1 MGIGQNS
8 SVDWFHHDSYAI
20 GRVRRC
26 VPQLAA
32 IILTT
37 SVAVGYL
44 VVPAQ
49 ALGLRPATGSSGD
62 QQQRVNQII
71 AELDKIG
78 NQIDALDET
87 YAEAVNQQEDLQ
99 VEIDATIANIAELE
113 AKLAAMQED
122 LKAVAMKSFIRGGMS
137 NSLSSILSSTN
148 SLSDMVRKKY
158 LTSVALNTGAGNTDA
173 LQGLIDDLTKEKKK
187 LEKQQKKA
195 SDLADYAAA
204 RLSAAEALAS
214 DYEARQSAAERE
226 LGSLL
231 KSERQ
236 RREAAALDAAKSQAA
251 KYAGT
256 KYANV
261 AAPSSR
267 AGVAIK
273 AALSQLGVRY
283 RFGAKS
289 PGSAFDCSGLTSWAW
304 EVAGLGIPRTSR
316 TQYSGLPRI
325 PTAAIQP
332 GDLIFSG
339 YPIHHVG
346 MYLGNGQYVHAPRTG
361 DVVKISAVSWSAI
374 VGVVRPR

>member
-1 MGIGQNS
+1 MIRN
-8 SVDWFHHDSYAI
+8 AI
-20 GRVRRC
+20 GRMRRC
-26 VPQLAA
+26 VPRLAA

-37 SVAVGYL
+37 SVAVGYIAA
-44 VVPAQ
+44 PAR
-49 ALGLRPATGSSGD
+49 ALAVRPATGSSGD

-78 NQIDALDET
+78 YQIDALDET

-99 VEIDATIANIAELE
+99 IEIDATIANIAELE
-113 AKLAAMQED
+113 KKLALMQED
-122 LKAVAMKSFIRGGMS
+122 LKGVAMKSFVRGGMS

-173 LQGLIDDLTKEKKK
+173 LQGLIDDLIKEKAK

-195 SDLADYAAA
+195 SELADYAAA
-204 RLSAAEALAS
+204 RLIAAESLAS
-214 DYEARQSAAERE
+214 DYEARQAAAERE

-236 RREAAALDAAKSQAA
+236 RREAVALDAAKSQAA

-256 KYANV
+256 KYTNV

-316 TQYSGLPRI
+316 TQYAGLPRI
-325 PTAAIQP
+325 PTAAVQP

-361 DVVKISAVSWSAI
+361 DVVKISAVSWSRV